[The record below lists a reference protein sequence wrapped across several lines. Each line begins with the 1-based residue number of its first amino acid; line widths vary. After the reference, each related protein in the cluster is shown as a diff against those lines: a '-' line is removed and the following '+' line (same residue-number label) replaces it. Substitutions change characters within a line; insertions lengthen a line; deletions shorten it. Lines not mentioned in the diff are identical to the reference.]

1 MELAP
6 EDAYIYDS
14 RGEAYYGLE
23 EFEKA
28 LADYDKALEL
38 DPTMST
44 SYKYRGFVQQ
54 ALGNAEQAIADLE
67 QYLTLE
73 PEADDR
79 AEIEATLAELQ

>member
-1 MELAP
+1 LELAP

-14 RGEAYYGLE
+14 WGEAYYGLE

-73 PEADDR
+73 PEAADR
-79 AEIEATLAELQ
+79 AEIEAILAELQ